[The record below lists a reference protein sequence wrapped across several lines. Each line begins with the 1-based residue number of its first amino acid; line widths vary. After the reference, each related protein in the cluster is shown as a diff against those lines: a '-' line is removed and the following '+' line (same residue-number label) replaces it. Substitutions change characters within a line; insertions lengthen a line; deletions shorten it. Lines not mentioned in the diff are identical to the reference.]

1 MVFLDKKARDF
12 VRMINKNC
20 CLQQSDHPKLSIKLS
35 FSNTQEAASQ
45 FLSVKAC
52 HPPSE
57 SAHQKSA
64 SALTSPSHKPCVS
77 PFSFFFFFFRMNS
90 WIIRSWIWV
99 SSTDA
104 NLKIGVS
111 NVGHC
116 LCFRFVGSFFI
127 GIPLAELTEQLRRGN
142 KTRLGKSVS
151 FTYSTRL
158 VAILH
163 KVVAKEWI
171 WMLLNKEV
179 QSEYSLCTFS
189 VPDINVW
196 K

>member
-1 MVFLDKKARDF
+1 M
-12 VRMINKNC
+12 NKTC

-35 FSNTQEAASQ
+35 FSNRQEAASQ

-64 SALTSPSHKPCVS
+64 SALTSPSHKPCAS
-77 PFSFFFFFFRMNS
+77 PFSFWGFFFRMDS

-99 SSTDA
+99 SSTDV

-116 LCFRFVGSFFI
+116 LCFRFVGSFFV
-127 GIPLAELTEQLRRGN
+127 GIPLTELTEQPRWGN
-142 KTRLGKSVS
+142 NTRLCKSIS
-151 FTYSTRL
+151 FTYSTL
-158 VAILH
+158 A
-163 KVVAKEWI
+163 
-171 WMLLNKEV
+171 LLRFYMRWSQKSGFGCFSIKRYSQNIHSV
-179 QSEYSLCTFS
+179 LSLCL
-189 VPDINVW
+189 ILMLENRC
-196 K
+196 